1 MEYFLWCIKTGEDNG
16 LRTVRDVYESIPATA
31 ANEAEFLEGLI
42 MMYKMEGIWFDSSID
57 EILYPVEKYVKTT
70 KEHSSLRRTIPA
82 GSLVTIVGENKIFG
96 YDIMDKDGNCV
107 FEIGWEI

>member
-57 EILYPVEKYVKTT
+57 EIL
-70 KEHSSLRRTIPA
+70 
-82 GSLVTIVGENKIFG
+82 
-96 YDIMDKDGNCV
+96 
-107 FEIGWEI
+107 